1 MVERFNSTIKRT
13 LRKLQQKSSL
23 QWDKCLPFVL
33 WVYRGA
39 VHSSTGFSPH
49 KMLYGRKMR
58 MALDELAD
66 CWMDREQCMGTGI
79 VEYLDKLKNKIET
92 IQELATEHE
101 TRTKQSQKHYYDQ
114 RAKEKSFKE
123 GDLVL
128 AVEPMKQNKLHIE
141 WTGPYPVLKKNSDNT
156 YVLDTGQRRR
166 KIFHVNALK
175 RWTTPTAAVL
185 LLTDESQT
193 LPLGVKDEKPQTTT
207 DKLTN
212 TQREDLQY
220 LKERFSS
227 VISDNPGT
235 TDLITHCIQTGSHS
249 PIYVPPYRLP
259 KADKDLLDKDLKQM
273 LEQGI
278 IQPSTS
284 EWAVSLLYVPKKDGT
299 KRPVVNYW
307 KLNSISKTDP
317 YPLPHID
324 DLIDN
329 LGKAK
334 FISALDLTKGYWQV
348 PIEGKSREKTAFIT
362 PQGKYEF
369 LKMPFGLMGAPSTF
383 QHLMDMEHE
392 NLLQPILM
400 TSSFIVLPGMITY
413 ITSMPSL
420 LKNAGLTV
428 KESKSSVSS

>member
-1 MVERFNSTIKRT
+1 
-13 LRKLQQKSSL
+13 
-23 QWDKCLPFVL
+23 
-33 WVYRGA
+33 
-39 VHSSTGFSPH
+39 
-49 KMLYGRKMR
+49 MLYGRKMR